1 MKKIFYAI
9 SFLMLPILANAQKT
23 NPVPYCASEYNNNYN
38 MMKEV
43 SIGAYTHSFGAM
55 GSTASPNTY
64 LYVDTANFPK
74 ISKDYNVSMFLDLYS
89 VPDAQ
94 PTYFGVW
101 IDYNHNDLFDTYEMV
116 AGNHNS
122 GKALLPTGAA
132 SDASIPVILRAPASA
147 FIGKTRMRITRTS
160 GPSPYDST
168 FRADP
173 CAAMVTGGSTW
184 GNTYDFDVS
193 VIGDPSGI
201 AENPLKK
208 SLTLSPNPAAS
219 FIVINNNSTEK
230 IKAIILMDMT
240 GKVISTQ
247 AATTQQID
255 ISNLANGMYWA
266 NILLENGANEMRNFI
281 KN

>member
-1 MKKIFYAI
+1 M
-9 SFLMLPILANAQKT
+9 ANAQKT
-23 NPVPYCASEYNNNYN
+23 NPAPYCASEYNNNYN

-64 LYVDTANFPK
+64 LYVDTAKFPN
-74 ISKDYNVSMFLDLYS
+74 ISKDYNISMFLDLYS

-101 IDYNHNDLFDTYEMV
+101 IDYNHNDLFDTYEMI

-147 FIGKTRMRITRTS
+147 FLGKTRMRITRTS
-160 GPSPYDST
+160 GPLPYDST

-173 CAAMVTGGSTW
+173 CAAKVSGGSTW
-184 GNTYDFDVS
+184 GNTYDFDVNI
-193 VIGDPSGI
+193 IGAPSGI
-201 AENPLKK
+201 KENALKNL
-208 SLTLSPNPAAS
+208 LTLSPNPASS
-219 FIVINNNSTEK
+219 FIAINNNSTEK
-230 IKAIILMDMT
+230 INAVMLLDIT
-240 GKVISTQ
+240 GKTIATQ
-247 AATTQQID
+247 TENWQHID
-255 ISNLANGMYWA
+255 ISSLANGIYWA
-266 NILLENGANEMRNFI
+266 NILLENGGSERRSFI